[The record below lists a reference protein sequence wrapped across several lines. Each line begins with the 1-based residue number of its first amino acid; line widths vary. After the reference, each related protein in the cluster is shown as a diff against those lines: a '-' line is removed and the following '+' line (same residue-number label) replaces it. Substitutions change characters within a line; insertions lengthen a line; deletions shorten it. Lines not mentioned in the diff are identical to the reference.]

1 MMYADMRVTGEEVDG
16 VPVLEVN
23 IGEHPGD
30 QGDQGTDQSPP
41 QEVEAPP
48 EEEQMCRYCMI
59 PEAGGSLVA
68 PCECRGSLERCHM
81 ECLQRW
87 YQQKRSMTCE
97 LCRQPYHEVIRAELV
112 EEAARRD
119 REALQRQQEEAA
131 RREQEEHRRQLE
143 GRTRGVR
150 RPRSLEDDD
159 EEPSPQRRRLDE
171 GRRFIIEDDED
182 DEGPEGSGW
191 TTGDDDPVLDP
202 TFDPSNGVEDTSRR
216 QTWRGS
222 RYEP

>member
-1 MMYADMRVTGEEVDG
+1 MQPIMMRWIDAQGRHQASMMYADMRVTGQEMDG

-159 EEPSPQRRRLDE
+159 EEPSPQRRRLNED
-171 GRRFIIEDDED
+171 RRFIIEDDEEEEID
-182 DEGPEGSGW
+182 DGVFSEDFDVGEGR
-191 TTGDDDPVLDP
+191 DP
-202 TFDPSNGVEDTSRR
+202 TYRP
-216 QTWRGS
+216 W
-222 RYEP
+222 